1 MNKRNLLLLVC
12 LLGFSSLALA
22 ELEVTYDTVD
32 LDGNRLDGGR
42 LLSAPKDYA
51 CTLILYTKES
61 ITAGGGLVAFLNVF
75 GPPFTGDIDDLDK
88 LSTKPTYLNNL
99 HRIVYQGP
107 QCDCTVTVHQGKNES
122 GKSKNYHAMTD
133 VGSSFQTKIDID
145 ECWAK
150 KAQSLSVVCKNKR
163 IY

>member
-22 ELEVTYDTVD
+22 ELEITYDTVD
-32 LDGNRLDGGR
+32 LDGNRLDGSR
-42 LLSAPKDYA
+42 LLPAAPKDYA

-61 ITAGGGLVAFLNVF
+61 IMAGGGLAAFLNVF
-75 GPPFTGDIDDLDK
+75 GPPYTGEVDDLGS
-88 LSTKPTYLNNL
+88 LGTTPSYLNNL

-107 QCDCTVTVHQGKNES
+107 QCDCTVTVHQGKHES
-122 GKSKNYHAMTD
+122 GKSKNYYGKTD
-133 VGSSFQTKIDID
+133 VYSSFQTKIDID

-150 KAQSLSVVCKNKR
+150 KAQSISVVCKK
-163 IY
+163 